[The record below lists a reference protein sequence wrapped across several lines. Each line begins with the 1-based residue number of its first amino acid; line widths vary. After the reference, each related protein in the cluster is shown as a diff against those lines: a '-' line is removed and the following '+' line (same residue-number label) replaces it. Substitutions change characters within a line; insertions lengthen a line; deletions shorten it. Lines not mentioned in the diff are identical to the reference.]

1 MEIINMLQVVMMI
14 IVMNYWMNMLMMAYT
29 IIKNLKIFINKEDD
43 KGNEKKI

>member
-29 IIKNLKIFINKEDD
+29 IIKNLKILINKEDD
-43 KGNEKKI
+43 KGNDKKI

>member
-1 MEIINMLQVVMMI
+1 MEIINMRQVVMMI

-29 IIKNLKIFINKEDD
+29 IIKNLKIFINKED

>member
-1 MEIINMLQVVMMI
+1 MEIINMRQVVMMI

-29 IIKNLKIFINKEDD
+29 IIKNLKTFINKEDD